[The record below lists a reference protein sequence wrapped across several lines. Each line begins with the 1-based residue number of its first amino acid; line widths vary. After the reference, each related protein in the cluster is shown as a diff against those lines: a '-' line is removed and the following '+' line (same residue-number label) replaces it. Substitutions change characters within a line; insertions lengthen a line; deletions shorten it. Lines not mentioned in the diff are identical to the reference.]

1 MTIPDQP
8 APASPRSQPSSS
20 AQPNQLSSIQH
31 IVQLM
36 LENRSFD
43 HMLGFLYPNQT
54 GPNGQPFEGL
64 LGTEANNDA
73 NGNPVTVFPIDS
85 GTAGA
90 YFMPGAD
97 PGEGYANTNSQLFG
111 TGEAPTPLVATNGGF
126 VTNYAAAIVYDQRI
140 HRKVLP
146 GTVASDI
153 MGVFTP
159 AALPVLSGLAA
170 GFAVC
175 DHWYSSVPT
184 ETFPN
189 RAFACAATSQG
200 HMNDSTS
207 SYTVQSI
214 FGLMTA
220 QAVSWKIYGYD
231 AEPLTRGNFP
241 DTVQAP
247 DTCFGKFAD
256 FQADAAAGN
265 LPAYSFLEPGWGSAG
280 NSQHPNYDVAL
291 GEVLIQQVYQALRS
305 SPGWNQTLLII
316 TYDEHG
322 GCYDHV
328 APPGGAV
335 PPDSS
340 VGDYGFDFTRFGV
353 RVPAVLVSPL
363 IPAGTVYRVPAASMA
378 IDHTSVLK
386 TIELRWGLP
395 ALTARDAAAPDLGGV
410 LTLTT
415 PRTDDPLAAVVAP
428 TSTGDNPAAGEV
440 SHLQQLH
447 AQMIADLPV
456 PDEHLVGA
464 PVLPDQNTPEQYA
477 NYIATR
483 THTWK
488 SARDAGR
495 APTR

>member
-1 MTIPDQP
+1 MDMT
-8 APASPRSQPSSS
+8 APNQQS
-20 AQPNQLSSIQH
+20 QLSSIQH
-31 IVQLM
+31 IVQVM
-36 LENRSFD
+36 FENRSFD
-43 HMLGFLYPNQT
+43 HMLGFLYPKKT

-64 LGTEANNDA
+64 LGTESNNDE
-73 NGNPVTVFPIDS
+73 NGNPVTVYQIDT
-85 GTAGA
+85 GNPGA

-111 TGEAPTPLVATNGGF
+111 SGRAPSPPVATNGGF
-126 VTNYAAAIVYDQRI
+126 VTNFAAAISFDQRDN
-140 HRKVLP
+140 RSVLS
-146 GTVASDI
+146 GTTASDI
-153 MGVFTP
+153 MGVFPP

-170 GFAVC
+170 GYAVC

-220 QAVSWKIYGYD
+220 HNLSWKIYGYD

-241 DTVQAP
+241 DTANAP
-247 DTCFGKFAD
+247 DTCFGRFTD
-256 FQADAAAGN
+256 FQADAAGGTLAQ
-265 LPAYSFLEPGWGSAG
+265 YSFLEPSWGSTG

-291 GEVLIQQVYQALRS
+291 GEAFLQQIYQALRS
-305 SPGWNQTLLII
+305 GPGWNQTLLVI

-322 GCYDHV
+322 GLYDHV
-328 APPGGAV
+328 PPPSGAT

-340 VGDYGFDFTRFGV
+340 IGEFGFDFTRFGV
-353 RVPAVLVSPL
+353 RVPAVLVSAL
-363 IPAGTVYRVPAASMA
+363 IPAGTIFRGPAGATP

-386 TIELRWGLP
+386 TVEVRFGLP
-395 ALTARDAAAPDLGGV
+395 PLTARDAAAPDLGGV

-428 TSTGDNPAAGEV
+428 ASTGANPAAAEV
-440 SHLQQLH
+440 SHLQQLQ
-447 AQMIADLPV
+447 AQMTADLPV
-456 PDEHLVGA
+456 PAEQLA
-464 PVLPDQNTPEQYA
+464 DQPLLASQRTSADYA
-477 NYIATR
+477 HYIEAR
-483 THTWK
+483 TSQWK
-488 SARDAGR
+488 TARDAGQ
-495 APTR
+495 APHG